1 MLASWCI
8 DGVQSDIAAA
18 LAALPAAKRSPSILN
33 LKDVLFHRHLLLHS
47 RLGTTKTRT
56 VAAHCA
62 HGSLQCSWYE
72 QDKRRG
78 TLLTKKKKK
87 KLFALQVV
95 LPHCARAS
103 RRLHRALA
111 VF

>member
-47 RLGTTKTRT
+47 RLGTTPT

-72 QDKRRG
+72 QDKRRV
-78 TLLTKKKKK
+78 LLRKKNFL
-87 KLFALQVV
+87 LFRLSSCIVPAL
-95 LPHCARAS
+95 RGD
-103 RRLHRALA
+103 
-111 VF
+111 